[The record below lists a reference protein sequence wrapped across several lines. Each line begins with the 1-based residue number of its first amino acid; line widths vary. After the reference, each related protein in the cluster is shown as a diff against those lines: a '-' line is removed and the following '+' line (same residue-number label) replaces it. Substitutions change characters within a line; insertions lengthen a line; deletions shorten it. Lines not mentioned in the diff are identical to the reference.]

1 VAERSAASAW
11 RLDGRVAVVTGAG
24 SGIGQAVAQTL
35 ADAGAS
41 VVATDI
47 AEEAVSASVAA
58 IVASGGTAIAA
69 RADVRSR
76 ADLDAAVALATSTYG
91 RLDIQCNIA
100 GVPPLSVELATVTDE
115 QLDRELDLTLK
126 GVLRG
131 CQAAIP
137 AMLDAGGG
145 AIVNMSSTSID
156 IPAPLSGLY
165 HLGKTAV
172 AALTRVLAQELGPRG
187 IRVNAIAPGVTLTPF
202 STRHFTGA
210 DGGIDDA
217 RRADWLATM
226 AAKSPLG
233 IVGEPLDQAL
243 LVAYLASDAARFVTG
258 QVIRANGGWSM
269 P

>member
-1 VAERSAASAW
+1 
-11 RLDGRVAVVTGAG
+11 
-24 SGIGQAVAQTL
+24 
-35 ADAGAS
+35 
-41 VVATDI
+41 
-47 AEEAVSASVAA
+47 
-58 IVASGGTAIAA
+58 
-69 RADVRSR
+69 
-76 ADLDAAVALATSTYG
+76 
-91 RLDIQCNIA
+91 
-100 GVPPLSVELATVTDE
+100 
-115 QLDRELDLTLK
+115 
-126 GVLRG
+126 
-131 CQAAIP
+131 
-137 AMLDAGGG
+137 MLDAGGG

-156 IPAPLSGLY
+156 IPAPGSGLY

-202 STRHFTGA
+202 STRHFTGP
-210 DGGIDDA
+210 DGRVDEQ

-243 LVAYLASDAARFVTG
+243 LVAYLVSDAARFVTG

>member
-1 VAERSAASAW
+1 MGERAIESAW

-24 SGIGQAVAQTL
+24 SGIGQAVARTL
-35 ADAGAS
+35 AAAGAA
-41 VVATDI
+41 VVATDV
-47 AEEAVSASVAA
+47 AEAAVAA
-58 IVASGGTAIAA
+58 TAAEIVAAGGTAVATL
-69 RADVRSR
+69 ADVRS
-76 ADLDAAVALATSTYG
+76 AAELSAAVDMATSRFG

-100 GVPPLSVELATVTDE
+100 GVPPLAVELAEATPE
-115 QLDRELDLTLK
+115 QLDREFDVAVK

-137 AMLDAGGG
+137 ALRAGGGG

-172 AALTRVLAQELGPRG
+172 AAMTRVLAQELGPHG

-202 STRHFTGA
+202 STRHFT
-210 DGGIDDA
+210 DA
-217 RRADWLATM
+217 AGDVDEGRREAWLSTM

-243 LVAYLASDAARFVTG
+243 LVAYLVSDAARFVTG
-258 QVIRANGGWSM
+258 QIIRANGGWSM